1 MNAGKTVFAQ
11 ILEHLPRYEFDKFV
25 KEYEG
30 NRRVRKFPCYDQF
43 LCLAYAQLTYRE
55 SLRDIETCLN
65 SHHEK
70 LYHIGFRG
78 QISRSTMADAGEMR
92 DYRIYQDFAYH
103 LISIA
108 RKLYQNEELAID
120 LAYSLYAFDST
131 TIDLCLSLFPWANFR
146 KTKAAIKMHTLLD
159 LRGSIPTFIS
169 LTTGKVH
176 DVNVLDILP
185 LEKDSVIAIDR
196 GYVDFTRFYTL
207 NLFPAFFVIRAK
219 GNFRCRRLH
228 SQKVDKTLGLR
239 SDQRIVL
246 TTKKS
251 RAAYPE
257 ALRRV
262 SYVDLDTNKRFVY
275 LTNIFTVSAK
285 TVADIYKQ
293 LWQVGASSQG
303 RIIQSVK
310 VRPRLKDSM
319 PRSLE
324 GAVARKQDGEALR
337 QHSLKGG
344 CATHQVVTYSERRR
358 SLVTSIPVAETVYN
372 ARRQQEM
379 TAMSQIRHFSPAG
392 YQRRHGAKD
401 HAETGEALD
410 ARRRN
415 LDEEFRPITLNGK
428 WQEWRQGGG
437 SGRTTVD
444 PRAAKRAGREGPG
457 PVDIPFGKVRQG

>member
-1 MNAGKTVFAQ
+1 MNTGKTVFAQ

-30 NRRVRKFPCYDQF
+30 NRRVRRFPCYDQF

-108 RKLYQNEELAID
+108 RKLYQNEDLAID

-131 TIDLCLSLFPWANFR
+131 TIDLCLSLFPWAHFR

-196 GYVDFTRFYTL
+196 GYVDFTRLYTL

-219 GNFRCRRLH
+219 SNFRCRRLN

-246 TTKKS
+246 TGKKS

-262 SYVDLDTNKRFVY
+262 SYVDLDTKKRFVY
-275 LTNIFTVSAK
+275 LTNIFTVSAI

-293 LWQVGASSQG
+293 RWQVELFFRWIKQHLRIKTFYGTSPNAVKTQIWIAVSIYLLVAILKKRLHLPGNLHTILQILEVNIFEK
-303 RIIQSVK
+303 RPIIQIVK
-310 VRPRLKDSM
+310 DAYKQEPEL
-319 PRSLE
+319 SLCN
-324 GAVARKQDGEALR
+324 QL
-337 QHSLKGG
+337 
-344 CATHQVVTYSERRR
+344 
-358 SLVTSIPVAETVYN
+358 
-372 ARRQQEM
+372 
-379 TAMSQIRHFSPAG
+379 
-392 YQRRHGAKD
+392 
-401 HAETGEALD
+401 
-410 ARRRN
+410 N
-415 LDEEFRPITLNGK
+415 LFN
-428 WQEWRQGGG
+428 
-437 SGRTTVD
+437 S
-444 PRAAKRAGREGPG
+444 
-457 PVDIPFGKVRQG
+457 

>member
-25 KEYEG
+25 KKYEG
-30 NRRVRKFPCYDQF
+30 NHRVRKFPCYDQF

-103 LISIA
+103 LISVA

-131 TIDLCLSLFPWANFR
+131 TIDLCLSLFPWAHFR

-196 GYVDFTRFYTL
+196 GYVDFTRLYAL

-219 GNFRCRRLH
+219 SNFRCRRLN

-257 ALRRV
+257 ALRLV
-262 SYVDLDTNKRFVY
+262 SYVDPDTQKRFVY
-275 LTNIFTVSAK
+275 LTNIFTVSAI

-293 LWQVGASSQG
+293 RWQVELFFRWIKQHLRIKTFYGTSPNAVKTQIWIAISIYLLVAILKKRLDLPGSLHTILQILEVNIFEKKP
-303 RIIQSVK
+303 IIQIVK
-310 VRPRLKDSM
+310 DAYKQEPE
-319 PRSLE
+319 PSLCN
-324 GAVARKQDGEALR
+324 QL
-337 QHSLKGG
+337 
-344 CATHQVVTYSERRR
+344 
-358 SLVTSIPVAETVYN
+358 
-372 ARRQQEM
+372 
-379 TAMSQIRHFSPAG
+379 
-392 YQRRHGAKD
+392 
-401 HAETGEALD
+401 
-410 ARRRN
+410 N
-415 LDEEFRPITLNGK
+415 LFN
-428 WQEWRQGGG
+428 
-437 SGRTTVD
+437 S
-444 PRAAKRAGREGPG
+444 
-457 PVDIPFGKVRQG
+457 

>member
-1 MNAGKTVFAQ
+1 MNSGKTVFAQ
-11 ILEHLPRYEFDKFV
+11 ILDHLPRYEFDKFV
-25 KEYEG
+25 KKYKG
-30 NRRVRKFPCYDQF
+30 NHRVRRFPCYDQF

-78 QISRSTMADAGEMR
+78 QISRSTIADAGEKR
-92 DYRIYQDFAYH
+92 DCRIYQDFAYH

-120 LAYSLYAFDST
+120 LDYSLYAFDST
-131 TIDLCLSLFPWANFR
+131 TIDLCLSLFPWAHFR
-146 KTKAAIKMHTLLD
+146 KTKAAIKMHTFLD

-185 LEKDSVIAIDR
+185 LEKDAVIAIDR
-196 GYVDFTRFYTL
+196 GYTDFSRLYAL

-219 GNFRCRRLH
+219 SNFRCRRLN

-257 ALRRV
+257 TLRRV
-262 SYVDLDTNKRFVY
+262 SYVDLDTKKRFVY
-275 LTNIFTVSAK
+275 LTNIFTVSAI

-293 LWQVGASSQG
+293 RWQVELFFRWIKQHLRIKTFYGTSPNAVKTQIWIAVSIYLLVAILKKRLHLPGNLHTILQILEVNIFEK
-303 RIIQSVK
+303 RPIIQIVK
-310 VRPRLKDSM
+310 DAYKQEPE
-319 PRSLE
+319 PSLCN
-324 GAVARKQDGEALR
+324 QL
-337 QHSLKGG
+337 
-344 CATHQVVTYSERRR
+344 
-358 SLVTSIPVAETVYN
+358 
-372 ARRQQEM
+372 
-379 TAMSQIRHFSPAG
+379 
-392 YQRRHGAKD
+392 
-401 HAETGEALD
+401 
-410 ARRRN
+410 N
-415 LDEEFRPITLNGK
+415 LFN
-428 WQEWRQGGG
+428 
-437 SGRTTVD
+437 S
-444 PRAAKRAGREGPG
+444 
-457 PVDIPFGKVRQG
+457 

>member
-1 MNAGKTVFAQ
+1 MNTGKTVFSQ

-25 KEYEG
+25 KKYEG
-30 NRRVRKFPCYDQF
+30 NRRVRRFPCYDQF
-43 LCLAYAQLTYRE
+43 LCLSYAQLTYRE

-78 QISRSTMADAGEMR
+78 QISRSTIARAGEKR

-108 RKLYQNEELAID
+108 RKLYQNEDLAID
-120 LAYSLYAFDST
+120 LDYSLYAFDST
-131 TIDLCLSLFPWANFR
+131 TIDLCLSLFPWAHFR

-159 LRGSIPTFIS
+159 LRGTIPTFIS

-185 LEKDSVIAIDR
+185 LEKDAVVAMDR
-196 GYVDFTRFYTL
+196 GYVDFTRLYTV

-219 GNFRCRRLH
+219 SNLRCRRLN

-239 SDQRIVL
+239 SDQHIVL

-251 RAAYPE
+251 RDAYPE

-275 LTNIFTVSAK
+275 LTNIFTVSAI

-293 LWQVGASSQG
+293 RWQVELFFRWIKQHLRIKTFYGTSPNAVKTQIWIAVSIYLLVAILKKRLDLPG
-303 RIIQSVK
+303 RLHTILQILEVNIFEKRPIIQIVK
-310 VRPRLKDSM
+310 D
-319 PRSLE
+319 
-324 GAVARKQDGEALR
+324 AYKQEPEPCLCN
-337 QHSLKGG
+337 QL
-344 CATHQVVTYSERRR
+344 
-358 SLVTSIPVAETVYN
+358 
-372 ARRQQEM
+372 
-379 TAMSQIRHFSPAG
+379 
-392 YQRRHGAKD
+392 
-401 HAETGEALD
+401 
-410 ARRRN
+410 N
-415 LDEEFRPITLNGK
+415 LFN
-428 WQEWRQGGG
+428 
-437 SGRTTVD
+437 S
-444 PRAAKRAGREGPG
+444 
-457 PVDIPFGKVRQG
+457 

>member
-1 MNAGKTVFAQ
+1 MNAGKTVFSQ

-25 KEYEG
+25 KKYEG
-30 NRRVRKFPCYDQF
+30 NRRVRRFPCYDQF

-108 RKLYQNEELAID
+108 RKLYQNEDLAID
-120 LAYSLYAFDST
+120 LDYSLYAFDST
-131 TIDLCLSLFPWANFR
+131 TIDLCLSLFPWAHFR
-146 KTKAAIKMHTLLD
+146 KTKAAIKMHTFLD
-159 LRGSIPTFIS
+159 LRGCIPTFIS

-185 LEKDSVIAIDR
+185 LEKDAVVAMDR
-196 GYVDFTRFYTL
+196 GYVDFTRLYTV

-219 GNFRCRRLH
+219 SNLRCRRLN

-239 SDQRIVL
+239 SDQHIVL

-251 RAAYPE
+251 RDAYPE

-275 LTNIFTVSAK
+275 LTNIFTVPAI

-293 LWQVGASSQG
+293 RWQVELFFRWIKQHLRIKTFYGTSPNAVKTQIWIAVSIYLLVAILKKWLHLPGNLHTILQILEVNIFDK
-303 RIIQSVK
+303 RPIIQIVK
-310 VRPRLKDSM
+310 
-319 PRSLE
+319 E
-324 GAVARKQDGEALR
+324 AYKQEP
-337 QHSLKGG
+337 
-344 CATHQVVTYSERRR
+344 E
-358 SLVTSIPVAETVYN
+358 P
-372 ARRQQEM
+372 
-379 TAMSQIRHFSPAG
+379 
-392 YQRRHGAKD
+392 
-401 HAETGEALD
+401 
-410 ARRRN
+410 N
-415 LDEEFRPITLNGK
+415 LCNQLNLFN
-428 WQEWRQGGG
+428 
-437 SGRTTVD
+437 S
-444 PRAAKRAGREGPG
+444 
-457 PVDIPFGKVRQG
+457 

>member
-25 KEYEG
+25 KKYEG
-30 NRRVRKFPCYDQF
+30 NQRVRRFPCYDQF

-120 LAYSLYAFDST
+120 LDYSLYAFDST
-131 TIDLCLSLFPWANFR
+131 TIDLCLSLFPWAHFR

-185 LEKDSVIAIDR
+185 LEKDAVIAIDR
-196 GYVDFTRFYTL
+196 GYVDFTRLYTV

-219 GNFRCRRLH
+219 SNFRCRRLH

-262 SYVDLDTNKRFVY
+262 SYVDLDTKKRFVY
-275 LTNIFTVSAK
+275 LTNIFTVSAI

-293 LWQVGASSQG
+293 RWQVELFFRWIKQHLRIKTFYGTSPNAVKTQIWIAVSIYLLVAILKKRLHLPGNLHTILQILEVNIFEK
-303 RIIQSVK
+303 RPIIQIVK
-310 VRPRLKDSM
+310 DAYKQEPE
-319 PRSLE
+319 PSLCN
-324 GAVARKQDGEALR
+324 QL
-337 QHSLKGG
+337 
-344 CATHQVVTYSERRR
+344 
-358 SLVTSIPVAETVYN
+358 
-372 ARRQQEM
+372 
-379 TAMSQIRHFSPAG
+379 
-392 YQRRHGAKD
+392 
-401 HAETGEALD
+401 
-410 ARRRN
+410 N
-415 LDEEFRPITLNGK
+415 LFN
-428 WQEWRQGGG
+428 
-437 SGRTTVD
+437 S
-444 PRAAKRAGREGPG
+444 
-457 PVDIPFGKVRQG
+457 

>member
-25 KEYEG
+25 KKYKG
-30 NRRVRKFPCYDQF
+30 NHRVRKFPCYDQF

-120 LAYSLYAFDST
+120 LDYSLYAFDST
-131 TIDLCLSLFPWANFR
+131 TIDLCLSLFPWAHFR

-196 GYVDFTRFYTL
+196 GYVDFTRLYTV

-219 GNFRCRRLH
+219 SNFRCRRLN

-239 SDQRIVL
+239 SDQRVVL

-251 RAAYPE
+251 RDAYPE

-262 SYVDLDTNKRFVY
+262 SYVDMDTKKRFVY
-275 LTNIFTVSAK
+275 LTNIFAVSAI

-293 LWQVGASSQG
+293 RWQVELFFRWIKQHLRIKTFYGTSSNAVKTQIWIAVSIYLLVAILKKRLDLPG
-303 RIIQSVK
+303 SLHTILQILEVNIFEKKPIIQIVK
-310 VRPRLKDSM
+310 DAYK
-319 PRSLE
+319 
-324 GAVARKQDGEALR
+324 
-337 QHSLKGG
+337 
-344 CATHQVVTYSERRR
+344 
-358 SLVTSIPVAETVYN
+358 
-372 ARRQQEM
+372 QEM
-379 TAMSQIRHFSPAG
+379 EPALCN
-392 YQRRHGAKD
+392 Q
-401 HAETGEALD
+401 L
-410 ARRRN
+410 N
-415 LDEEFRPITLNGK
+415 LFN
-428 WQEWRQGGG
+428 
-437 SGRTTVD
+437 S
-444 PRAAKRAGREGPG
+444 
-457 PVDIPFGKVRQG
+457 

>member
-25 KEYEG
+25 KKYEG
-30 NRRVRKFPCYDQF
+30 NHRVRRFLCYDQF

-92 DYRIYQDFAYH
+92 DCRIYQDFAYH

-120 LAYSLYAFDST
+120 LDYSLYAFDST
-131 TIDLCLSLFPWANFR
+131 TIDLCLSLFPWAHFR

-196 GYVDFTRFYTL
+196 GYVDFTRLYTV

-219 GNFRCRRLH
+219 SNFRCRRLN

-246 TTKKS
+246 STKKS

-257 ALRRV
+257 TLRRV
-262 SYVDLDTNKRFVY
+262 SYVDLDTKKRFVY
-275 LTNIFTVSAK
+275 LTNIFTVSAI

-293 LWQVGASSQG
+293 RWQVELFFRWIKQHLRIKTFYGTSPNAVKTQIWIAISIYLLVAILKKRLDLPGSLHTILQILEVNIFEKKP
-303 RIIQSVK
+303 IIQIVK
-310 VRPRLKDSM
+310 DAYKQEPE
-319 PRSLE
+319 PSLCN
-324 GAVARKQDGEALR
+324 QL
-337 QHSLKGG
+337 
-344 CATHQVVTYSERRR
+344 
-358 SLVTSIPVAETVYN
+358 
-372 ARRQQEM
+372 
-379 TAMSQIRHFSPAG
+379 
-392 YQRRHGAKD
+392 
-401 HAETGEALD
+401 
-410 ARRRN
+410 N
-415 LDEEFRPITLNGK
+415 LFN
-428 WQEWRQGGG
+428 
-437 SGRTTVD
+437 S
-444 PRAAKRAGREGPG
+444 
-457 PVDIPFGKVRQG
+457 

>member
-11 ILEHLPRYEFDKFV
+11 VLEHLPRYEFDKFV

-30 NRRVRKFPCYDQF
+30 NHRVRRFPCYDQF

-78 QISRSTMADAGEMR
+78 QISRSTIADAGEMR
-92 DYRIYQDFAYH
+92 DYRIYQGFAYH
-103 LISIA
+103 LISLA

-120 LAYSLYAFDST
+120 LDYSLYAFDST
-131 TIDLCLSLFPWANFR
+131 TIDLCLSLFPWAHFR

-196 GYVDFTRFYTL
+196 GYVDFTRLYAL

-219 GNFRCRRLH
+219 SNFRFRRLN

-257 ALRRV
+257 SLRRV
-262 SYVDLDTNKRFVY
+262 SYVDLDTKKRFVY
-275 LTNIFTVSAK
+275 LTNIFTVSAI

-293 LWQVGASSQG
+293 RWQVELFFRWIKQHLRIKTFYGTSPNAVKTQIWIAVSIYLLVAILKKRLHLPGNLHTILQILEANIFEK
-303 RIIQSVK
+303 RPIIQIVK
-310 VRPRLKDSM
+310 DAYKQEPE
-319 PRSLE
+319 PSLCN
-324 GAVARKQDGEALR
+324 QL
-337 QHSLKGG
+337 
-344 CATHQVVTYSERRR
+344 
-358 SLVTSIPVAETVYN
+358 
-372 ARRQQEM
+372 
-379 TAMSQIRHFSPAG
+379 
-392 YQRRHGAKD
+392 
-401 HAETGEALD
+401 
-410 ARRRN
+410 N
-415 LDEEFRPITLNGK
+415 LFN
-428 WQEWRQGGG
+428 
-437 SGRTTVD
+437 S
-444 PRAAKRAGREGPG
+444 
-457 PVDIPFGKVRQG
+457 